1 MEFLK
6 SLTKKPVVRE
16 SISYEDALLAR
27 LEKEADRAANIDKVD
42 TVTMD
47 VPLLIRVFE
56 LVREDVKTDMD
67 LHNLVERLIVPLL
80 VILIP
85 VPILTPPNVAVV
97 AVVKSCAET
106 VMLTCDPVLVA
117 VIALPTK
124 LSIVVVVFTILPSS
138 LTTKGPDPP
147 LLVPL
152 LDTYHLVPSHVYV

>member
-6 SLTKKPVVRE
+6 SLTKKTVKE

-67 LHNLVERLIVPLL
+67 LHNLVER
-80 VILIP
+80 
-85 VPILTPPNVAVV
+85 
-97 AVVKSCAET
+97 
-106 VMLTCDPVLVA
+106 M
-117 VIALPTK
+117 
-124 LSIVVVVFTILPSS
+124 LSIKDKGVLTMDDYETISMAQSS
-138 LTTKGPDPP
+138 KDSGQQPTPTDENVDVSKLKMLAGIKQ
-147 LLVPL
+147 
-152 LDTYHLVPSHVYV
+152 